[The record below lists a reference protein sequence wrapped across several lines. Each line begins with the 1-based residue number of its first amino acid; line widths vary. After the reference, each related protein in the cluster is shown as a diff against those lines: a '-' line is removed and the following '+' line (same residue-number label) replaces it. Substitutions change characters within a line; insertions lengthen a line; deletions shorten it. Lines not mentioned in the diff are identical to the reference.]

1 MNNLDLSLYLVTNN
15 SEDEEKFLNIIEE
28 SLKGGVS
35 VVQLREKKA
44 ETLDFYNLALKVKEI
59 TQKYNVPL
67 IINDRIDIALAIDA
81 DGVHVG
87 QSDMPAKTARS
98 MIGEDKI
105 LGVSAANIKEA
116 KKAQRDS
123 ADYIGVGAVYPT
135 NTKDDATSVPKKE
148 LKEIVKSVDI
158 PVVAIGG
165 ITQENAHELNDCG
178 IDGLSVVKAALMKER
193 SSGADYQ
200 GALFTDEELG
210 IVAKE
215 VEAKWNKLLE
225 KEKAN
230 RTVFAQRAMHPE
242 DVAPEWEKTKKAL
255 GDSKDV
261 ERFFTETSKRLNI
274 GLEPQE
280 EGSYILN
287 ITTLPVEL
295 RKQIAPIVKT
305 TKSGLLKISFEY
317 PPKQGYTFLQRSNPV
332 VTNFASY
339 LLEGALSPNT
349 KSPAARCG
357 AYLSD
362 KVSGEIITI
371 YLLRI
376 RYQIKTTGSRKILM
390 AEESVVL
397 GIQGRSNPKVIADDD
412 VEKLLNGKP
421 TGNLSSEKISEEVKN
436 SIEYYSSNKNVFD
449 EIAKVRAEQLAQ
461 DHTSVRKATNI
472 DQKSVKVEACLP
484 CDLIGVYV
492 LLPDEEL

>member
-165 ITQENAHELNDCG
+165 ITQENAHELNDCE
-178 IDGLSVVKAALMKER
+178 IDGLSVVSAIM
-193 SSGADYQ
+193 
-200 GALFTDEELG
+200 
-210 IVAKE
+210 
-215 VEAKWNKLLE
+215 EAKNPKI
-225 KEKAN
+225 A
-230 RTVFAQRAMHPE
+230 
-242 DVAPEWEKTKKAL
+242 
-255 GDSKDV
+255 SK
-261 ERFFTETSKRLNI
+261 N
-274 GLEPQE
+274 
-280 EGSYILN
+280 
-287 ITTLPVEL
+287 
-295 RKQIAPIVKT
+295 
-305 TKSGLLKISFEY
+305 LLKEF
-317 PPKQGYTFLQRSNPV
+317 K
-332 VTNFASY
+332 A
-339 LLEGALSPNT
+339 
-349 KSPAARCG
+349 
-357 AYLSD
+357 
-362 KVSGEIITI
+362 
-371 YLLRI
+371 
-376 RYQIKTTGSRKILM
+376 
-390 AEESVVL
+390 
-397 GIQGRSNPKVIADDD
+397 
-412 VEKLLNGKP
+412 
-421 TGNLSSEKISEEVKN
+421 KN
-436 SIEYYSSNKNVFD
+436 S
-449 EIAKVRAEQLAQ
+449 
-461 DHTSVRKATNI
+461 
-472 DQKSVKVEACLP
+472 
-484 CDLIGVYV
+484 
-492 LLPDEEL
+492 